1 MRLCDGGG
9 HTVYWVFARL
19 RLGFDRLQAGM
30 ASNTISML
38 ITCKKGTAHA
48 VPFLLAMQR
57 SFPLQGRLMRNVKFF
72 TFTGGNGGKRQ
83 RFTPFPPYCCES
95 LPISRLPNISRCENH
110 NPALVALRLVRAQ
123 LSSDL

>member
-1 MRLCDGGG
+1 MRLCDGDGN
-9 HTVYWVFARL
+9 TVHWVFARL

-48 VPFLLAMQR
+48 VPFLLALGN
-57 SFPLQGRLMRNVKFF
+57 SSPLR
-72 TFTGGNGGKRQ
+72 GKRWKAPA

-95 LPISRLPNISRCENH
+95 LPLSGLPNISRCENH

>member
-1 MRLCDGGG
+1 MKLCDGDG
-9 HTVYWVFARL
+9 HTVYWVSARL
-19 RLGFDRLQAGM
+19 RLGFDRLQADM

-48 VPFLLAMQR
+48 VPFLLA
-57 SFPLQGRLMRNVKFF
+57 FGKFF
-72 TFTGGNGGKRQ
+72 TFTGGNGGKRK

-95 LPISRLPNISRCENH
+95 LPLSRLPNISRCENH

>member
-1 MRLCDGGG
+1 
-9 HTVYWVFARL
+9 
-19 RLGFDRLQAGM
+19 
-30 ASNTISML
+30 
-38 ITCKKGTAHA
+38 
-48 VPFLLAMQR
+48 
-57 SFPLQGRLMRNVKFF
+57 MRNVKFF

-95 LPISRLPNISRCENH
+95 LPLSRLPNISRCENY